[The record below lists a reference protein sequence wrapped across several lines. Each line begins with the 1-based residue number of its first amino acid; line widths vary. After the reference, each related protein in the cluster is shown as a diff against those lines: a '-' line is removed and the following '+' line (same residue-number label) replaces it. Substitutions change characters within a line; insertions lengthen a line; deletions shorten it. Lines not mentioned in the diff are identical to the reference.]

1 MDKGLEVL
9 LAGRFYARLLFSLRA
24 NGVNQAMKRAWPL
37 SLTKNFGTC
46 HWHTCLLDVSV
57 GAQCV
62 TNEQEGNKLHI
73 GNRCAKLQGGSPF
86 DSG

>member
-1 MDKGLEVL
+1 VL
-9 LAGRFYARLLFSLRA
+9 LAGRLCEIVIFAKSKRCEPGDEESL
-24 NGVNQAMKRAWPL
+24 PL